1 MNAREALIVGVA
13 LAGALSGAWV
23 AHAWDPLWALS
34 MLGAGLGFGAV
45 SILAYARR
53 LMFAAAASPHAAL
66 LAGAMG
72 YILAA
77 SLGGP
82 SWAWAL
88 AIGLLPVY
96 LVGWLAYRGRD
107 PDEATALMAS
117 LTSSAGALAAYYAVT
132 HYSTA
137 SMAALVV
144 GDPLLAPRGLVAAS
158 IVLGAALALAA
169 LLAGREIFYVGVDPW
184 DARLAGLRVWAY
196 DLLLYTMIGAAATVM
211 VGVVGFVLEHA
222 LILLP
227 GAIAYASTRGLYRS
241 IAASIAVASGA
252 SLLGL
257 NLGVALDVSPAPL
270 AGLILVAAYLA
281 VRR

>member
-1 MNAREALIVGVA
+1 MTPREALILGIA
-13 LAGALSGAWV
+13 LGGLISAAWV
-23 AHAWDPLWALS
+23 SLEWDPLWALA

-45 SILAYARR
+45 SMLAYARR

-66 LAGAMG
+66 LAGATG

-117 LTSSAGALAAYYAVT
+117 LSSSAGALAAYYAVT

-144 GDPLLAPRGLVAAS
+144 GDPLLAPEGLVGAS
-158 IVLGAALALAA
+158 ALLGLALGLAA
-169 LLAGREIFYVGVDPW
+169 ILAGREIFYIGVDPW
-184 DARLAGLRVWAY
+184 DARLAGIRVWAY
-196 DLLLYTMIGAAATVM
+196 DLLLYTMIGAAATIM
-211 VGVVGFVLEHA
+211 VGIVGFVLEHA

-241 IAASIAVASGA
+241 IGASIAVASGA

-257 NLGVALDVSPAPL
+257 SLGVALDASPAPL
-270 AGLILVAAYLA
+270 AGLILVVVYLV